1 MELIILW
8 CASGAV
14 ICVVG
19 AILGSIAVNFIIPLL
34 IKLLIILGVSA
45 LTILVIACV
54 AGVAGSSSKSSSGRS
69 NSSKNYKNYYPQTIT
84 VSSTPIYDNKS
95 NRPSSSSR
103 LVALPSPASNIP
115 LYATILTPDDT
126 SIGKSKIQ
134 VYNFIK
140 RLKNSHNQSYPS
152 FTYQDFM
159 DNNKCHLYYCNK
171 ARNVYGFTIERDN
184 KTFFYLAT
192 EVRISYFMMRLASI
206 NCKAKYQEQIRK
218 LCKIYGVSP
227 SYSKLNL
234 I

>member
-19 AILGSIAVNFIIPLL
+19 AILGSVVVNFIVPLL

-54 AGVAGSSSKSSSGRS
+54 AGAAGSSSKSSSGRS
-69 NSSKNYKNYYPQTIT
+69 NSGKNYYPQTIT
-84 VSSTPIYDNKS
+84 VSSTPIYNNKS
-95 NRPSSSSR
+95 NRPSSSSH
-103 LVALPSPASNIP
+103 LVALPSPTSNIP
-115 LYATILTPDDT
+115 LYATISTPDDA

-159 DNNKCHLYYCNK
+159 DNNKCHLYYGNK

-218 LCKIYGVSP
+218 LCKIYGISH
-227 SYSKLNL
+227 SYCKLNL

>member
-1 MELIILW
+1 MELLILW
-8 CASGAV
+8 GASGAV
-14 ICVVG
+14 ICVGV
-19 AILGSIAVNFIIPLL
+19 AILGSIVVNVIVPLL
-34 IKLLIILGVSA
+34 LKLLLILGMGAVA
-45 LTILVIACV
+45 ILVAACIV
-54 AGVAGSSSKSSSGRS
+54 GAIRSTSKSSSG
-69 NSSKNYKNYYPQTIT
+69 SSSKNYYPQTIT
-84 VSSTPIYDNKS
+84 VTSTPIYNNKS
-95 NRPSSSSR
+95 YKSTPKSSSH
-103 LVALPSPASNIP
+103 LVALPASSNANIP
-115 LYATILTPDDT
+115 LYATISTPDDT

-192 EVRISYFMMRLASI
+192 EVRISYFMMRMPSI

-218 LCKIYGVSP
+218 LCRIYGVSP
-227 SYSKLNL
+227 SYRKLNL